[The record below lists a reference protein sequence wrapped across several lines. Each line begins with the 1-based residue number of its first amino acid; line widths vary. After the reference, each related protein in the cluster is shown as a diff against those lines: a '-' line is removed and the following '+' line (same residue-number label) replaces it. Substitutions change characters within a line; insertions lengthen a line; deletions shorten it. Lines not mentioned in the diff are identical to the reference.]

1 MHISSIHC
9 VFESWLN
16 MNTETCLNVIVH
28 KLNEFAVHFGK
39 DIVAITTD
47 GFAMKAGATTSKSLL
62 LREKQRAYL
71 QNSMPLE
78 SHRTSVWYSKFFWTA
93 SISKKRFR

>member
-62 LREKQRAYL
+62 LRMVYK
-71 QNSMPLE
+71 S
-78 SHRTSVWYSKFFWTA
+78 FWRK
-93 SISKKRFR
+93 ISKLTQYDIGL